1 MIVHSYDVEK
11 SIQYVLELN
20 CIKLRNIATKQRA
33 KKYLKGCTM
42 RKKIITSL
50 TIITCLF
57 SICPIAQA
65 EEIPDLTQNY
75 LSKETESVGDV
86 CIYGRGVYC
95 FSHPGTYTGNWE
107 KIGRI
112 KSGKWTTQI
121 TWKTNGVKYKSSKLA
136 PGKLLII
143 SGNVIKVEVW

>member
-65 EEIPDLTQNY
+65 EEIPDLTADQKQLLYDWNAMDEHQ
-75 LSKETESVGDV
+75 KEL
-86 CIYGRGVYC
+86 
-95 FSHPGTYTGNWE
+95 
-107 KIGRI
+107 
-112 KSGKWTTQI
+112 
-121 TWKTNGVKYKSSKLA
+121 VKAYIQ
-136 PGKLLII
+136 GII
-143 SGNVIKVEVW
+143 RK